1 MKALLVALCLSMWT
15 PHVIDGDTIDWNGQ
29 RWRMA
34 NYDAPEIDGHCAR
47 ERDLAWRAKRR
58 LGSV

>member
-1 MKALLVALCLSMWT
+1 MWT